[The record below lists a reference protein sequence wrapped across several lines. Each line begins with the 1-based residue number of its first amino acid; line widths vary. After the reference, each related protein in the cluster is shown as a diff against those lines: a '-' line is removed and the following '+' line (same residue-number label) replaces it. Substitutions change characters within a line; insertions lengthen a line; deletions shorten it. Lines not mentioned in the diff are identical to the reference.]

1 MNNSIE
7 KLKEILS
14 LRFKKEYGVF
24 PECFV
29 HSPGRVN
36 IIGDH
41 TDYNGGLVLPMAIDR
56 YIILAIKKRSD
67 DTVRVVSIDFE
78 EDIQFS
84 IASVERGA
92 FTWGEYISGALRC
105 LQGVHPRLTGFDCV
119 ISGNIP
125 VGASLSSSAA
135 LELGILKAAAY
146 SSGLQWIPLEMARI
160 AQKAENEWVGMN
172 CGIMDQTICA
182 AGQQGYAILIDCRN
196 LLLEPCPI
204 PENSSVIILD
214 TATRRGLIDSAYN
227 ERRKQCFEA
236 ATIMGIEFLRDGN
249 RNLLKKHKQEMTST
263 VYLRAKHIVSENER
277 VLLSAKSMKAGDGAE
292 LGRLMYESH
301 VSLRDDFEVSS
312 DALNCMVEC
321 AMEQTSCLGARMTGA
336 GFAGCCVALVKKGR
350 EQNFI
355 QAVTGCY
362 QDKMDVTPSLYVCNA
377 SDGTAIK
384 IFKR

>member
-1 MNNSIE
+1 MNSSIE
-7 KLKEILS
+7 KLKKTIY
-14 LRFKKEYGVF
+14 LRFKKEYGVL

-36 IIGDH
+36 LIGDH
-41 TDYNGGLVLPMAIDR
+41 TDYNDGFVLPMAIDR
-56 YIILAIKKRSD
+56 YIILAVKKRDD

-84 IASVERGA
+84 IASAERGA
-92 FTWGEYISGALRC
+92 FTWGEYISGALRY
-105 LQGVHPRLTGFDCV
+105 LQGVYPHLTGFDCV

-146 SSGLQWIPLEMARI
+146 SSGLQWNPLEMAKI

-182 AGQQGYAILIDCRN
+182 AGQNGYALLIDCRD
-196 LLLEPCPI
+196 LQLESCPI

-214 TATRRGLIDSAYN
+214 TTTRRGLIDSAYN
-227 ERRKQCFEA
+227 ERRKQCFKA
-236 ATIMGIEFLRDGN
+236 ATIMGIQFLRDGD
-249 RNLLKKHKQEMTST
+249 RELLAQHKQEMTAK

-312 DALNCMVEC
+312 DALNNMVEC

-336 GFAGCCVALVKKGR
+336 GFAGCAVALVKKGS
-350 EQNFI
+350 EQDFM
-355 QAVTGCY
+355 QVVERCY
-362 QDKMDVTPSLYVCNA
+362 QDKMEVKPSLYVCTA
-377 SDGTAIK
+377 SDGTAIENV
-384 IFKR
+384 